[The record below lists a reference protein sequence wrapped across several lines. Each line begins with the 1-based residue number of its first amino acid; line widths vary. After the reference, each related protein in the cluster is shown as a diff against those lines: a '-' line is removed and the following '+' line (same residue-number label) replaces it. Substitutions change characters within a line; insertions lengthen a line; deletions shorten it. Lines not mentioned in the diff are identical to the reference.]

1 MRPKEIEIHFETV
14 LEHKVMPVL
23 DGARDSWEKVMQV
36 CIDLMDSLPG
46 RIETV
51 SFLGS
56 RKQYSISLATELER
70 MALDLAR
77 IHGERPALLNPVAEA
92 HQQAKEKSILVII
105 SEKCPIDLDDWTGD
119 NRDRAMV
126 FVNPGSNR
134 WYEGSCEIMGPDPV
148 PDIVESVSN
157 PPVSVLVK
165 GPGFFPLRVDLE
177 HGEPCLEQ
185 KGNSMY
191 LRVDG
196 LEPDRRFSLRVKGL
210 SISAPELEIERK
222 DGTKE
227 IVKGK
232 HVPSWF
238 QKEVWAP
245 LAGDAA
251 VIVEAGIKRT
261 DFTCPSCGERH
272 GYSDI
277 FCPRSS
283 KNLLSGIPL
292 KSTILFREGTFLA
305 LDRNTPGY
313 PLDNGET
320 VITNNGRI
328 YDWNG
333 YEWIFSRE
341 VEPYEE
347 VEHGIHAL
355 YIDI

>member
-1 MRPKEIEIHFETV
+1 MHPKEIEIYFETA
-14 LEHKVMPVL
+14 LEHKVRPVL
-23 DGARDSWEKVMQV
+23 DGSRDSWERVVQV
-36 CIDLMDSLPG
+36 CMDLMESLPG

-56 RKQYSISLATELER
+56 RDHYNISLASELDR
-70 MALDLAR
+70 MARNLVR
-77 IHGERPALLNPVAEA
+77 IHGDRPALLNPVAEA
-92 HQQAKEKSILVII
+92 HQQAEEKSILVII

-134 WYEGSCEIMGPDPV
+134 WHEGSREIMGPDPV
-148 PDIVESVSN
+148 RDIVESVSN
-157 PPVSVLVK
+157 PPVSVLVQ
-165 GPGFFPLRVDLE
+165 GPGFFPLRVDAE
-177 HGEPCLEQ
+177 QGEVHLDQ
-185 KGNSMY
+185 KGNSMR
-191 LRVDG
+191 LSVDG

-210 SISAPELEIERK
+210 AISDPELEIERG
-222 DGTKE
+222 DGARE
-227 IVKGK
+227 IVRGK
-232 HVPSWF
+232 HIPSWF

-251 VIVEAGIKRT
+251 VIVEAGMKRT
-261 DFTCPSCGERH
+261 DFTCPFCGEEH
-272 GYSDI
+272 GYTDI

-283 KNLLSGIPL
+283 KNLLSGMPL
-292 KSTILFREGTFLA
+292 KSTILFRDGTFLV
-305 LDRNTPGY
+305 LDGNTPGY
-313 PLDNGET
+313 PLDNGES

-341 VEPYEE
+341 IEPYEE

-355 YIDI
+355 YTDI